1 MYSGKH
7 SETFFN
13 VEVSTFYFYFFF
25 LKINLAH
32 RNLNTFIE
40 VL

>member
-13 VEVSTFYFYFFF
+13 VEVFTFYFYFFF